1 MEEILDR
8 LAKAIIEGDPELA
21 SAAAR
26 EAVAAGIPPLEAIE
40 KGANRGLEIVG
51 DRFGKFEIFLP
62 ELILAGDA
70 MNAALPVLLES
81 LSAAEAKSLRQGKV
95 VIATVTGDIHDIGKN
110 IVSALLTVNGFEVID
125 LGVNIDV
132 KQIIHKAE
140 DSKADIIALSTL
152 LTTSLPYQKDV
163 VKYLEDA
170 GKRDRYFVI
179 VGGGPV
185 APDWAKQIGADGYGR
200 TAAHAVELCKRLVA
214 ECKPHMTDPLVYDFK
229 P

>member
-8 LAKAIIEGDPELA
+8 LANAIIEGEPDLA
-21 SAAAR
+21 EAAAR
-26 EAVAAGIPPLEAIE
+26 DALAAGIPPLQAID
-40 KGANRGLEIVG
+40 KGANKGMEVIG
-51 DRFGKFEIFLP
+51 DRFSKFEIFLP

-70 MNAALPVLLES
+70 MNAALAVLLNS
-81 LSAAEAKSLRQGKV
+81 LTAEQAKGLRQGKV
-95 VIATVTGDIHDIGKN
+95 VIAAVTGDIHDIGKN

-125 LGVNIDV
+125 LGVNVDV

-140 DSKADIIALSTL
+140 ETKADIIALSTL
-152 LTTSLPYQKDV
+152 LSTSLPYQKDV

-170 GKRDRYFVI
+170 GKRAGFFVI

-200 TAAHAVELCKRLVA
+200 TAAHAVELCKQLVA
-214 ECKPHMTDPLVYDFK
+214 QYEPPLREPLVFDFQA
-229 P
+229 